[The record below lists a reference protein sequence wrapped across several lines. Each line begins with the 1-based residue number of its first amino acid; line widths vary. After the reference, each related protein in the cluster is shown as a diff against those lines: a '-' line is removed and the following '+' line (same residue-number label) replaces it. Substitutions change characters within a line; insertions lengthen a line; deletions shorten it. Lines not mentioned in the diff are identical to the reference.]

1 MCTHLHFLI
10 RVASHLRMDFF
21 FQSCAQNLR
30 ISKLTRIDCLQ
41 SQTATNNELPK
52 ECDVALIQEGAMY
65 PKGLKDSSADC
76 AM

>member
-1 MCTHLHFLI
+1 
-10 RVASHLRMDFF
+10 V
-21 FQSCAQNLR
+21 CAKFEDIEINENRLFA
-30 ISKLTRIDCLQ
+30 KPE
-41 SQTATNNELPK
+41 TATNNELPE